1 MESPEIRERLSHV
14 PPENLNEEITKIV
27 AEYNA
32 RKHGGEG
39 STEGGQQ

>member
-32 RKHGGEG
+32 RKHSDDGN
-39 STEGGQQ
+39 TDGGQA